1 MRFAD
6 IIGMDD
12 LKKALCGMVDSGRVP
27 HAMLLYE
34 NDGGGAL
41 PLVLAFL
48 QYLHCRQHEGGDSCG
63 NCITCRQHAR
73 LIYPDIR
80 FTFPVTSGTK
90 VSGAVKDLT
99 CDLFLPYWRELVLE
113 NPYFI
118 ENDLSAALGFEKKQG
133 VIAVAEGK
141 AILQK
146 LSLSGISD
154 GYRAIVIYL
163 PEKMNQQ
170 TANMLLK
177 AIEEPADKTLF
188 LLITHA
194 PESVLQTISSRC
206 QALRVPPLS
215 KEEVTGA
222 LVSRGV
228 GPEEAALAA
237 SFAGGSVGAA
247 LHSLSEA
254 SGTAQARELFV
265 ALMEAVLDRDY
276 LAALEVGE
284 AVSALDSRE
293 KQKVFLTFAG
303 ESLRKIFMLQQGMD
317 EISGVAPSE
326 GDFCRDAATR
336 CSRAFCRK
344 ALDAIGR
351 AAMLLERNV
360 AQKAIMTNLVD
371 RLFVSVV

>member
-1 MRFAD
+1 
-6 IIGMDD
+6 
-12 LKKALCGMVDSGRVP
+12 
-27 HAMLLYE
+27 
-34 NDGGGAL
+34 
-41 PLVLAFL
+41 
-48 QYLHCRQHEGGDSCG
+48 
-63 NCITCRQHAR
+63 
-73 LIYPDIR
+73 
-80 FTFPVTSGTK
+80 
-90 VSGAVKDLT
+90 
-99 CDLFLPYWRELVLE
+99 
-113 NPYFI
+113 
-118 ENDLSAALGFEKKQG
+118 
-133 VIAVAEGK
+133 
-141 AILQK
+141 
-146 LSLSGISD
+146 
-154 GYRAIVIYL
+154 
-163 PEKMNQQ
+163 MNQQ

-228 GPEEAALAA
+228 DPEEAALAA

-317 EISGVAPSE
+317 EIAGVAPSE
-326 GDFCRDAATR
+326 GDFCRDAAAR

-344 ALDAIGR
+344 ALDAVGR

-360 AQKAIMTNLVD
+360 AQKAILTSLVN
-371 RLFVSVV
+371 RLYVSVV